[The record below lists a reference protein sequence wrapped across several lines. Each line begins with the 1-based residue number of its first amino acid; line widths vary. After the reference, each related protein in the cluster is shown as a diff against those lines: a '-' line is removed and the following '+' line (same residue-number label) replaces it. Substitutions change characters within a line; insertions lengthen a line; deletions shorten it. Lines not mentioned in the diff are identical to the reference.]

1 MLDPKQRNGFPPG
14 DMKFL
19 EIIDKFQWHV
29 MSVAPRIGEGGES
42 FSYSTG
48 LFMRFKHPEIILF
61 GLNPDISQQIING
74 IGKIVEA
81 GKPFEMNRDYAD
93 VFADEVMCRF
103 RPVLSAHYREYV
115 GWSLWFYEQ
124 ELFPLFQCFW
134 PDKNGRYPWEKEC
147 HPDVAGCQP
156 LLYLQP
162 PSVM

>member
-61 GLNPDISQQIING
+61 GLDPDISQQIING

-103 RPVLSAHYREYV
+103 RPVLAAHYREYV